1 MSGAESLWAWCA
13 LDIDEI
19 AESIDDVR
27 GAFRPISTRCCGALA
42 GMDGLGLVGE
52 LSESFGFRGGSD
64 ALRRAPFVS
73 RVGRGYL
80 QFTFVSIYQ

>member
-1 MSGAESLWAWCA
+1 M
-13 LDIDEI
+13 
-19 AESIDDVR
+19 
-27 GAFRPISTRCCGALA
+27 A

-80 QFTFVSIYQ
+80 QFTFVSIPIIDLSKRHAYLKFSLSEESVGESSMG